1 MSNQVYSR
9 YLYQMLMEFGSVSV
23 PSLGTFALQY
33 TEATFKNN
41 KTLISPPSS
50 KVVFTKD
57 DLSAPTLKA
66 RLSESGMSVEDA
78 ALTEQLLVSDY
89 LLTFKNNTPFE
100 LDGFGTVINNVFL
113 TRENKYFNRYYGL
126 NDIAIQS
133 VAAPITHHE
142 DYLYRLNP
150 QSKNVSNSGL
160 KNFLWPLLIGLFV
173 SVFILAWFFSE
184 KNTTS
189 NIDTAI
195 VAEKVEEPIEEI
207 TPILDDTLMVEDD
220 DEADINNDTTDQV
233 ESDKSAETPRKSE
246 ANPGNETK
254 SVEYSGNSCVV
265 IVGSFKDSANAN
277 KLLKS
282 IAAKGYKTY
291 TAQYNGMK
299 RVGVTYDCQTNEPDA
314 FKSKVKKVFNKDAWY
329 LHDTL

>member
-1 MSNQVYSR
+1 
-9 YLYQMLMEFGSVSV
+9 MLMEFGSVSV
-23 PSLGTFALQY
+23 PSLGTFTLQY

-57 DLSAPTLKA
+57 ELSAPTLKA

-78 ALTEQLLVSDY
+78 SLTEQLLVSDY
-89 LLTFKNNTPFE
+89 LMTFKNNTPFE
-100 LDGFGTVINNVFL
+100 LDGFGTVINSVFL
-113 TRENKYFNRYYGL
+113 TREIKYFNRYYGL
-126 NDIAIQS
+126 SDIAIQS
-133 VAAPITHHE
+133 VAAPITHNE
-142 DYLYRLNP
+142 DYLYRLNL
-150 QSKNVSNSGL
+150 QSKNVSNAGL

-195 VAEKVEEPIEEI
+195 VAEKIEEPIAKI
-207 TPILDDTLMVEDD
+207 TPIIDDTLMVEDN
-220 DEADINNDTTDQV
+220 DEADINNDTTDQL
-233 ESDKSAETPRKSE
+233 ETAKIAETTRKLE
-246 ANPGNETK
+246 ANPGKNETK

-282 IAAKGYKTY
+282 ITAKGYKTY
-291 TAQYNGMK
+291 TAQYNGLK
-299 RVGVTYDCQTNEPDA
+299 RVGVTYDCQTSDPDS